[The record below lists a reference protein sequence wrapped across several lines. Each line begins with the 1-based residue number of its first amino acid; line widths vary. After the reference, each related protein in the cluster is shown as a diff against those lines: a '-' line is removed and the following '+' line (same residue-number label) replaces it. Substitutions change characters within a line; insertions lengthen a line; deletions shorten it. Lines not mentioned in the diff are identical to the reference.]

1 MEKVCIKCLESI
13 DSVLVFFEKK
23 FNQVRKYIDRTH
35 KFNSTLLTLL
45 DKFCFDGCTLVSGH
59 CISGPDSLLLTPL
72 SRKYLFNS
80 F

>member
-23 FNQVRKYIDRTH
+23 FNQVRNYIDRTH

-45 DKFCFDGCTLVSGH
+45 DKFCFDGCTLVSGY